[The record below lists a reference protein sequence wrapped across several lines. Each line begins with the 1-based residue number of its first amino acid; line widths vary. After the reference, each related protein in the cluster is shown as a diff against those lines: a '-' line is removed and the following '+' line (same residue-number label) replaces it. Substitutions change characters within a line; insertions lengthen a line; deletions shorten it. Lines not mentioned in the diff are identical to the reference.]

1 VNGSETVPTRIQKWS
16 CAEPAGITTSCP
28 NAEFSAAVAPPNHAQ
43 TLPVRGGEEPL
54 PSPQNSMVQ
63 SGVPKLV
70 EFCGLFQMVLGTP
83 PFSNPPSFITSAG
96 EQLGDADAVAVAVA
110 VALAVGESVGVD
122 VAVLVGDAAA
132 VEVAV
137 GVAVDV
143 DVSVGVAAAVDV
155 AVGVAVDVDVSV
167 AVAATVAVAVGVSVD
182 VAVAVAV
189 GVSVGVEVAV
199 LVGVA
204 ATVAVAVGVEVDVLV
219 GVATPAPLS
228 TDPLSHA
235 VPNGR
240 TSPRWS
246 VLNGFPHPLI
256 PTGMVSKTGLVASG
270 KWVCV
275 GPPLLAKGPS
285 CGSIPVWSCGPGT
298 KPVPVIFSIRL

>member
-1 VNGSETVPTRIQKWS
+1 LSILTFKTSVNGSETVPTRIQKWS

-28 NAEFSAAVAPPNHAQ
+28 KAEFSAAVAPPNHAQ

-96 EQLGDADAVAVAVA
+96 VQLGVADAVEVAVAVA
-110 VALAVGESVGVD
+110 EAVGELVGVD

-143 DVSVGVAAAVDV
+143 SVGVAAAVDV
-155 AVGVAVDVDVSV
+155 AVGVAVEVDVSV
-167 AVAATVAVAVGVSVD
+167 GVAATVAVAVGVSVD

-219 GVATPAPLS
+219 GVAPAPLS

-235 VPNGR
+235 APNGR
-240 TSPRWS
+240 TSPR
-246 VLNGFPHPLI
+246 
-256 PTGMVSKTGLVASG
+256 
-270 KWVCV
+270 
-275 GPPLLAKGPS
+275 
-285 CGSIPVWSCGPGT
+285 
-298 KPVPVIFSIRL
+298 